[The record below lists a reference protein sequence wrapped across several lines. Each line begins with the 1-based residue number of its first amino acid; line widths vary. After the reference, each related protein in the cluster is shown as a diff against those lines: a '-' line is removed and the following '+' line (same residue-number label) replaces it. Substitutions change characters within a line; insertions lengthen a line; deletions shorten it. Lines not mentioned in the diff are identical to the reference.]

1 MRLSYQ
7 ALEHPLEFTFTISR
21 SSSSS
26 TRTVIVTLEHEQ
38 YIAKGEAV
46 YARFYKETEES
57 VTKFYDKI
65 IAEKTLENLDP
76 FNHQD
81 FESRMLSLADGTN
94 HQAAIAALDMALY
107 DLRCK
112 ILGLP
117 LYRYLGL
124 DPSRCPRTS
133 YTIGIADMDTIRL
146 KTETALKRGY
156 DILKV
161 KLGCPDDIK
170 IIELIRSLAP
180 KAVIRVDANAA
191 WDLKSALEILQQ
203 LKKHNIEF
211 VEEPLKLDS
220 SLSDYEALYAAS
232 PLPLMADE
240 SCHTLKD
247 IPHCAKYFHSINI
260 KQTKSGGIT
269 EALRMIS
276 AARAHNLKIMLG
288 CFTETSLSIAAFA
301 HISPLVDYNDL
312 DGSLLLTKDPHSC
325 IDFDGNKI
333 VLSDRPG
340 LGVAE
345 T

>member
-1 MRLSYQ
+1 MKLSYQ
-7 ALEHPLEFTFTISR
+7 AQEYPLEFTFTISR

-26 TRTVIVTLEHEQ
+26 TRTIIIALEHDK
-38 YIAKGEAV
+38 YTGRGEAV
-46 YARFYKETEES
+46 FSRFYKESEES
-57 VTKFYDKI
+57 VTKFYDRI
-65 IAEKTLENLDP
+65 IKEKTLDKLDP
-76 FNHQD
+76 FNNQD
-81 FESRMLSLADGTN
+81 FQARMLSLADGTN
-94 HQAAIAALDMALY
+94 HQAAISALDMAIY

-117 LYRYLGL
+117 LYKYLGL
-124 DPSRCPRTS
+124 DPKLCPRTS
-133 YTIGIADMDTIRL
+133 YTIGIADLDTIRL
-146 KTETALKRGY
+146 KTEAALSRGY

-161 KLGCPDDIK
+161 KLGCPDDLK

-180 KAVIRVDANAA
+180 KATIRVDANAA
-191 WDLKSALEILQQ
+191 WDLKAALEILQE
-203 LKKHNIEF
+203 LNKHNIEF

-240 SCHTLKD
+240 SCHTLRD
-247 IPHCAKYFHSINI
+247 IPHCARYFHSINI
-260 KQTKSGGIT
+260 KHTKSGGIT

-312 DGSLLLTKDPHSC
+312 DGSLLLAKDPHNC
-325 IDFDGNKI
+325 ISFEANRI
-333 VLSDRPG
+333 ILSDRPG
-340 LGVAE
+340 LG
-345 T
+345 